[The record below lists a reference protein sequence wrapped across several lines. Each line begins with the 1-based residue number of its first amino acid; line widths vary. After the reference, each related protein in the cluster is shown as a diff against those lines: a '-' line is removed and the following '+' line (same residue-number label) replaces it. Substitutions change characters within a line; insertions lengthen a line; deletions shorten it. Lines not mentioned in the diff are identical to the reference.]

1 MSKLGGVP
9 VCGLSFQKLLLSCY
23 KGVTEIQIGD
33 CSQQGNT
40 IHQHLPGRL
49 SGAAIG
55 GAALAEIAKSGSFQQ
70 CSDKLDTCP

>member
-1 MSKLGGVP
+1 MSKIGRVS

-40 IHQHLPGRL
+40 THQDLAGRL
-49 SGAAIG
+49 SGADVG

-70 CSDKLDTCP
+70 CSDKLDACP